1 MIPSTLGA
9 AWYSLGYPEP
19 WNYSHSATNSLSRVS
34 QEGYPRERE
43 SDKRSKVVS
52 DGRHSEKRHTHGSIK
67 VLSPFN
73 QRASTC
79 ATASGEYANAHGE
92 QEIARIATRTND
104 PEQRYSRSGA
114 GVPGDLVSVGLG
126 GYPPISVFM

>member
-1 MIPSTLGA
+1 M
-9 AWYSLGYPEP
+9 
-19 WNYSHSATNSLSRVS
+19 
-34 QEGYPRERE
+34 
-43 SDKRSKVVS
+43 VS